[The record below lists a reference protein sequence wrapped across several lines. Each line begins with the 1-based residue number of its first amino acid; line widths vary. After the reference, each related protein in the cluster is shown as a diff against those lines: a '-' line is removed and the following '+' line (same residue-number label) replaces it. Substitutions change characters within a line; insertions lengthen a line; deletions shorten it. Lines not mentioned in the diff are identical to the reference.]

1 MLLLQSNLHAA
12 KINQKVLKQ
21 QACKAREQMAE
32 LNTLQQPNNFKQ
44 LILGGRDKQV
54 DQKVQE
60 ARSNKIREK
69 QVALVCLE
77 YQVIMRL

>member
-12 KINQKVLKQ
+12 KINQRVLKQ
-21 QACKAREQMAE
+21 QACRAGEQTAE
-32 LNTLQQPNNFKQ
+32 PNMLQLLNNFKQ
-44 LILGGRDKQV
+44 EILGGRVKQV
-54 DQKVQE
+54 GQKVQE

-69 QVALVCLE
+69 QVALVYLE

>member
-1 MLLLQSNLHAA
+1 
-12 KINQKVLKQ
+12 
-21 QACKAREQMAE
+21 MAE
-32 LNTLQQPNNFKQ
+32 LNTLQQPNKFKQ

-69 QVALVCLE
+69 QEALVHLE
-77 YQVIMRL
+77 YQVIMRS